1 MSSKWKVLLP
11 KNQDQDREEQEGNL
25 QVEVG
30 NHQKSPEDGLLIR
43 LITKIKMI
51 IILILMI
58 KIKMIIILMIKLTM
72 RMRMLIWISL

>member
-51 IILILMI
+51 IIL
-58 KIKMIIILMIKLTM
+58 MIKLTM

>member
-1 MSSKWKVLLP
+1 MLP
-11 KNQDQDREEQEGNL
+11 KSQDQDREEQEGNQNL

-51 IILILMI
+51 IIL
-58 KIKMIIILMIKLTM
+58 MIKLTM

>member
-11 KNQDQDREEQEGNL
+11 KNQDQDREEQEGNQNL

-30 NHQKSPEDGLLIR
+30 NHKKSPEDGLLIR
-43 LITKIKMI
+43 LIT
-51 IILILMI
+51 